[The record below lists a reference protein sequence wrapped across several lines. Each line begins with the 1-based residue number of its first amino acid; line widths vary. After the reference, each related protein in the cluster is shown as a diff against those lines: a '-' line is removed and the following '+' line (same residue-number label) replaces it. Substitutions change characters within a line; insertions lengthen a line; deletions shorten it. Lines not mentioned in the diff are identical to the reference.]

1 MSSDPHAIA
10 ELLLKERRAHRKLT
24 PFAPEVG
31 LTSEAEGIAAQCAL
45 AERMGGLP
53 PAGFKIGATAKH
65 MQDYLGLDAPLA
77 GFMPGSGVYSSG
89 IRLQF
94 ADFQSPAVECE
105 LAMRLE
111 ADLPPGPCSAERA
124 AAAVGEVSAGIEIVE
139 NRYPDLREFGV
150 PALIA
155 DQMFH
160 AGAVIGTAE
169 KDWRKLDLKAIT
181 GRILINQCPRGDGK
195 GKELMGDPLTAL
207 AWLAASPLA
216 AAFGGLKA
224 GQVVMLGTVT
234 PAVWLMGPAA
244 VEVVFEPLA
253 PVHLTLE

>member
-1 MSSDPHAIA
+1 MSSDPVAIA
-10 ELLLKERRAHRKLT
+10 ELLLKERRAHRKLL
-24 PFAPEVG
+24 PFEPDAGPA
-31 LTSEAEGIAAQCAL
+31 SEAEGIAVQRAL

-65 MQDYLGLDAPLA
+65 MQDYLGLDGPLA

-89 IRLQF
+89 IRLPF
-94 ADFQSPAVECE
+94 AAFQTPAVECE
-105 LAMRLE
+105 LAIRLA

-124 AAAVGEVSAGIEIVE
+124 AAAVGAVSAAIEIVE
-139 NRYPDLREFGV
+139 NRYPDLRAFGV

-160 AGAVIGTAE
+160 AAAVVGSAE
-169 KDWRKLDLKAIT
+169 AEWRKLDLKAIT
-181 GRILINQCPRGDGK
+181 GRILVNQCPRGDGK

-244 VEVVFEPLA
+244 VEVVFEPLPA
-253 PVHLTLE
+253 VQLTLE